1 MNKNFKIGDRV
12 KFLKSNDFGVV
23 KTIISERKLQIED
36 SSGFLSIV
44 NKSELIPFD
53 KSTNSVSSYGDL
65 NFKKDEFS
73 KDQNKIKIKSN
84 LNVLK
89 LDLHI
94 ENIISNYHLM
104 TNTEIINLQVKK
116 CEDVLLKSINSNIH
130 KLVIIHGIG
139 EGVLKKE
146 VHSLLKRYQLRY
158 FESLNGGSTDVMI

>member
-73 KDQNKIKIKSN
+73 KDQHMSWK
-84 LNVLK
+84 VC
-89 LDLHI
+89 
-94 ENIISNYHLM
+94 LM
-104 TNTEIINLQVKK
+104 
-116 CEDVLLKSINSNIH
+116 
-130 KLVIIHGIG
+130 
-139 EGVLKKE
+139 
-146 VHSLLKRYQLRY
+146 
-158 FESLNGGSTDVMI
+158 

>member
-1 MNKNFKIGDRV
+1 MNKDYKIGDRV
-12 KFLKSNDFGVV
+12 NFLKSNDFGIV
-23 KTIISERKLQIED
+23 KTIISERKLEVED

-44 NKSELIPFD
+44 NKTDLIPFN

-65 NFKKDEFS
+65 NFKKDKLS
-73 KDQNKIKIKSN
+73 KDQKKIKIKSN

-94 ENIISNYHLM
+94 ENLISDYHLM
-104 TNTEIINLQVKK
+104 TNAEIINIQVKK
-116 CEDVLLKSINSNIH
+116 CEDILLNSINSNIH
-130 KLVIIHGIG
+130 KLVIVHGIG

-146 VHSLLKRYQLRY
+146 VHNLLKRYKLRY

>member
-23 KTIISERKLQIED
+23 KTMISERKLQIED

-53 KSTNSVSSYGDL
+53 KSTNLVSSYGDL
-65 NFKKDEFS
+65 NCTKDYLSTSE
-73 KDQNKIKIKSN
+73 KKIKVKSN
-84 LNVLK
+84 LNVMK

-94 ENIISNYHLM
+94 ENIISDYHLM

-116 CEDVLLKSINSNIH
+116 CEDVLLKSINSNI
-130 KLVIIHGIG
+130 L
-139 EGVLKKE
+139 EAAPRPL
-146 VHSLLKRYQLRY
+146 
-158 FESLNGGSTDVMI
+158 